1 MTLESNPVNMR
12 QLSGSL
18 EEQYRPLAEQ
28 KGLAFT
34 MTFCNELPGWI
45 TGDQLRI
52 RQILANLLS
61 NAIKFTSRG
70 SVGCNISTKSE
81 SGEGPALLRIEVRD
95 SGIGI
100 PADKINQL
108 FQPFH
113 QLDPGI
119 SRNFGGTGLGL
130 AIVHNLLD
138 IMGGR
143 IRVESEEGLGSC
155 FSVLM
160 PFTETA
166 APVVISPQLL
176 SVQPL
181 SVLVVED
188 NHFNRLLL
196 EDILITWGHRAS
208 LAEDGAQ
215 ALLLLEQQPFDLIL
229 LDIRMPGIDG
239 IEVARRFRKRE
250 QQESMQAVPIIAIT
264 ADADATTQET
274 CLSAGINR
282 LLAKPVSP
290 EQLAAAVADLC
301 GNSDAARYTQLRRL
315 NQQAYTGLGGN
326 PERVQQFMQ
335 ILQQDIDQQLQIL
348 QSSSEQDD
356 REGLRHAAHTLKG
369 LVSNLDDPGLV
380 EKAAWLQHNA
390 GTAACE
396 QLQQIIAQM
405 GMIPIAGAGNG

>member
-1 MTLESNPVNMR
+1 
-12 QLSGSL
+12 
-18 EEQYRPLAEQ
+18 
-28 KGLAFT
+28 
-34 MTFCNELPGWI
+34 
-45 TGDQLRI
+45 
-52 RQILANLLS
+52 
-61 NAIKFTSRG
+61 
-70 SVGCNISTKSE
+70 
-81 SGEGPALLRIEVRD
+81 
-95 SGIGI
+95 
-100 PADKINQL
+100 
-108 FQPFH
+108 
-113 QLDPGI
+113 
-119 SRNFGGTGLGL
+119 
-130 AIVHNLLD
+130 
-138 IMGGR
+138 
-143 IRVESEEGLGSC
+143 
-155 FSVLM
+155 
-160 PFTETA
+160 
-166 APVVISPQLL
+166 
-176 SVQPL
+176 
-181 SVLVVED
+181 
-188 NHFNRLLL
+188 
-196 EDILITWGHRAS
+196 
-208 LAEDGAQ
+208 
-215 ALLLLEQQPFDLIL
+215 
-229 LDIRMPGIDG
+229 
-239 IEVARRFRKRE
+239 
-250 QQESMQAVPIIAIT
+250 MQVVPIIAIT

-301 GNSDAARYTQLRRL
+301 GNSDAAPYTQLRRL